1 VNTRVLPALTLGA
14 VLLLSGCGGGGTE
27 TPAADQTSGAVP
39 VEQSGESAPVLTAKD
54 GVTPTPAPPAPKTKP
69 SQVKNLVGTWK
80 GSGPAKDYFQFK
92 ADGSG
97 RLNSKGVDLWKGTV
111 IPAGKDSSGNEVF
124 RLSWEGTDPGA
135 TYFQVKLTEKGT
147 KLVFEGNSL
156 TYEKAVKKKATQ
168 KPTVAPTTTKT
179 P

>member
-14 VLLLSGCGGGGTE
+14 VLLLAGCGGGGTE
-27 TPAADQTSGAVP
+27 TPAAGQNSGAATVQ
-39 VEQSGESAPVLTAKD
+39 QSGGSAPSLTPKD
-54 GVTPTPAPPAPKTKP
+54 GVVPTSDPPAPKPKA
-69 SQVKNLVGTWK
+69 SQVTHLVGIWK
-80 GSGPAKDYFQFK
+80 GSSPAKDYFEFK

-111 IPAGKDSSGNEVF
+111 IPAGKDTSGNEVF

-156 TYEKAVKKKATQ
+156 TYAKVVKKTATQ
-168 KPTVAPTTTKT
+168 KPTVAPTKKATA
-179 P
+179 